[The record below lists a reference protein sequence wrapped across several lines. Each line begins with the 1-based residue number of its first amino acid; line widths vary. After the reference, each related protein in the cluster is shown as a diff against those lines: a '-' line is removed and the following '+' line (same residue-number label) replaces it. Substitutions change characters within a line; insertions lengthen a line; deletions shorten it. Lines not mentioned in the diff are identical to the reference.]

1 MKKSIYAIFAG
12 LVCLMMVA
20 CSSKGKEIEGIDPST
35 LDNKVEK
42 CWEITYS
49 YGGQSASSYVW
60 ATERICV
67 ETLQEAQ
74 KTLVGVDGKYT
85 YKESSAKDAEAC
97 YQLDEKSR
105 Q

>member
-20 CSSKGKEIEGIDPST
+20 CSSKGNEIDGLDPST

-49 YGGQSASSYVW
+49 YGGA
-60 ATERICV
+60 A
-67 ETLQEAQ
+67 L
-74 KTLVGVDGKYT
+74 
-85 YKESSAKDAEAC
+85 
-97 YQLDEKSR
+97 
-105 Q
+105 

>member
-20 CSSKGKEIEGIDPST
+20 CSSKGNEIDGLDPST

-42 CWEITYS
+42 CWEIIYS
-49 YGGQSASSYVW
+49 YGGQSASSYMW
-60 ATERICV
+60 GTERICV
-67 ETLQEAQ
+67 ETLQQSQ
-74 KTLVGVDGKYT
+74 KMVGVGKYT

-97 YQLDEKSR
+97 YQLDERSR